1 MRVCRALCRKYCRT
15 KLACFDFHHALHVT
29 KLSHNPLLQSTVI
42 NFTTWIGQCSRAL
55 VVMFGNFNLN
65 AGLSQLQDLGGR
77 FQKIKEDLEQNIE
90 SSLRTNIAPS
100 ASGDEAGG
108 VNAPADGVVAFG
120 GDQILMWACKQHKVQ
135 HFLSLRA
142 AVHSARVARMPLCHI
157 VNLDAHLA
165 CRMGRIQFAVSTYR

>member
-1 MRVCRALCRKYCRT
+1 
-15 KLACFDFHHALHVT
+15 
-29 KLSHNPLLQSTVI
+29 
-42 NFTTWIGQCSRAL
+42 
-55 VVMFGNFNLN
+55 MFGNFNLN

-120 GDQILMWACKQHKVQ
+120 GDQFLMWACKQHKV
-135 HFLSLRA
+135 
-142 AVHSARVARMPLCHI
+142 
-157 VNLDAHLA
+157 
-165 CRMGRIQFAVSTYR
+165 

>member
-1 MRVCRALCRKYCRT
+1 MLRALCRCRKYCGS

-29 KLSHNPLLQSTVI
+29 KLESYPLQSMVI

-55 VVMFGNFNLN
+55 VAMFGNFNLN

-77 FQKIKEDLEQNIE
+77 FQKIREDLEQNIE

-120 GDQILMWACKQHKVQ
+120 GDQFLMWACKQHKVQ
-135 HFLSLRA
+135 HFLSLRPA
-142 AVHSARVARMPLCHI
+142 AHLARVARMPLCHI

-165 CRMGRIQFAVSTYR
+165 CRMGRIQFAVSTYC